1 MKNELDLEEGSPWEV
16 GPSMIQAREY
26 HGCTLTSIGD
36 ETVLVVAGG
45 RDENETPLS
54 SVEFYFFNSQTWV
67 AGPDLPKGPII
78 YLLLWSR
85 YNQSYF
91 IYCMTK
97 SNISMTL
104 ANQPK

>member
-1 MKNELDLEEGSPWEV
+1 MINQLDLEDGSDWEE
-16 GPSMIQAREY
+16 GPSMMQAREY

-54 SVEFYFFNSQTWV
+54 SVEFYFFNSQSWV

-78 YLLLWSR
+78 YFFDGRSLSK
-85 YNQSYF
+85 YKHSFF
-91 IYCMTK
+91 IYPIPK
-97 SNISMTL
+97 WNIS
-104 ANQPK
+104 